1 VVSDHVTVFLCV
13 IPLDRRAVEAAAWP
27 LCRGDQLP

>member
-1 VVSDHVTVFLCV
+1 MLLFFLCV